1 MNLNFVYKFTGYL
14 SIVVGAAAAACTY
27 RPQLMVLAIGFSLL
41 GFLIS
46 GINVFLNMKYF
57 SESDTFPKGYMGI
70 FLSSLPV
77 LFMLYMIF
85 QSRR

>member
-14 SIVVGAAAAACTY
+14 SIVLGAVAAACTY
-27 RPQLMVLAIGFSLL
+27 RPQLMVYAIGFSLL
-41 GFLIS
+41 GFLVS

-57 SESDTFPKGYMGI
+57 SESDTFPRGYIGV